1 LKKFRFLGIRQ
12 VGLRRSLRQVELGDT
27 DKGPGS
33 GIERWQKV
41 ELKKER
47 RVWRRKGLK
56 RRAVV
61 DLEEVHLFLDRH
73 DGATYPSA
81 CVSTDGSYLPWS
93 SFPEELH
100 DWFDQIWADLD
111 QIRHKSRYD

>member
-61 DLEEVHLFLDRH
+61 DLEEDSLVLRPPRWSNLSECVCFYRRVLPAMELF
-73 DGATYPSA
+73 
-81 CVSTDGSYLPWS
+81 
-93 SFPEELH
+93 
-100 DWFDQIWADLD
+100 
-111 QIRHKSRYD
+111 SRRAS